1 MVVVA
6 SQKAVV
12 AWACVVVSFA
22 DALLLLG
29 RQLRLAQL
37 LLLGVMVQAGASA
50 SAAAAVSAAAVSAA
64 AVSAAAVS
72 AAAVCGAGAAGSLGA
87 AQRQP
92 AALFAALWLPSF
104 QVDPLDLVQD
114 LSAAV
119 VHALGLA

>member
-1 MVVVA
+1 MVVGA

-12 AWACVVVSFA
+12 AWVCVAVSFA

-50 SAAAAVSAAAVSAA
+50 SAAAVP
-64 AVSAAAVS
+64 
-72 AAAVCGAGAAGSLGA
+72 AAAVCGADAPGSLGA
-87 AQRQP
+87 AQHQP

-104 QVDPLDLVQD
+104 QVDPLDSVQD

-119 VHALGLA
+119 VLQAPTVSLV